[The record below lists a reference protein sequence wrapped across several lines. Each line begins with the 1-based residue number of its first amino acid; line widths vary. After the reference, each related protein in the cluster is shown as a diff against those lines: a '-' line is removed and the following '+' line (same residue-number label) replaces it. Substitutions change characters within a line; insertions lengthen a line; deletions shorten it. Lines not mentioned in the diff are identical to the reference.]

1 MASLY
6 RFQPVSLNW
15 ISKFSLSLCVVV
27 YKRFPVETKRIRCW
41 KGEKWEMF
49 PLPRTRLPHPFL
61 RNRLVAK
68 RLRRLVSGVIWCLH
82 KTVPLSS
89 DNYCPDFSEARK
101 WKEVEVDRF
110 NSAHRIWRNNAKNVD
125 RKRAEFNILY
135 YDLIVSLRIR
145 YRSGSA
151 QSKRK
156 KKQSTVTAQ
165 LPKKKGECSQYAQ
178 LQVTSALCRLFNF
191 LRNPL
196 WRKWSKSPQNA
207 ERWGLA

>member
-125 RKRAEFNILY
+125 RKRGGIQYFVLWLNSFSSNK
-135 YDLIVSLRIR
+135 VQIR
-145 YRSGSA
+145 FC
-151 QSKRK
+151 SKQK
-156 KKQSTVTAQ
+156 KKNSQ
-165 LPKKKGECSQYAQ
+165 LLPHNCQKKKKLVRMLTVCPTTGNYCS
-178 LQVTSALCRLFNF
+178 LSVV
-191 LRNPL
+191 
-196 WRKWSKSPQNA
+196 
-207 ERWGLA
+207 